1 MDPSFEK
8 SLIRDLKHT
17 ARAVG
22 ITDGAAELFITAAL
36 PNILKSLEKK
46 SIITDADLSRI
57 LARELAK
64 YDSDFAYIYK
74 IHDIII

>member
-8 SLIRDLKHT
+8 SLVRDLKRT

-22 ITDGAAELFITAAL
+22 ITDGAAELFIMAAL
-36 PNILKSLEKK
+36 PNITKSLKKK
-46 SIITDADLSRI
+46 SIITEADLSRV

-64 YDSDFAYIYK
+64 YDSDFAYVYK

>member
-8 SLIRDLKHT
+8 SLVRDLKRT
-17 ARAVG
+17 ARAIG
-22 ITDGAAELFITAAL
+22 ITDGAAELFIMAAL
-36 PNILKSLEKK
+36 SNITKSLEKK

-64 YDSDFAYIYK
+64 YDSDFAYVYK
-74 IHDIII
+74 FMI

>member
-8 SLIRDLKHT
+8 SLIRNLKRT

-36 PNILKSLEKK
+36 PNILNSLEKK
-46 SIITDADLSRI
+46 SIITEADLSRI